1 MGRKGL
7 IVLVGTLS
15 IITGILYLNG
25 LGFSYAF
32 MDTESGSEQNAVQFW
47 SKWSIGL
54 GLVLLVTLL
63 LRNKMKSQ
71 VNDGQLILVL
81 GLLFLIQLPPF
92 ALWLLIVIT
101 GFGNALVGIAI
112 HSLLL
117 ALLVRIVTMGRQG
130 GASRI

>member
-1 MGRKGL
+1 MGKKRL

-32 MDTESGSEQNAVQFW
+32 METESGSEQKAVQFW

-92 ALWLLIVIT
+92 ALWLLIVIS

>member
-1 MGRKGL
+1 MGKKGL

-32 MDTESGSEQNAVQFW
+32 METENGSEQKAVQFW

-92 ALWLLIVIT
+92 ALWLLIVIS

-130 GASRI
+130 GTSRI

>member
-1 MGRKGL
+1 MGKKGL

-32 MDTESGSEQNAVQFW
+32 METESGSEQNAVRFW
-47 SKWSIGL
+47 SKWSIG
-54 GLVLLVTLL
+54 
-63 LRNKMKSQ
+63 
-71 VNDGQLILVL
+71 L

-92 ALWLLIVIT
+92 ALWLLIVIS